1 MGKVNEN
8 SSCKCPSSP
17 KIKSL
22 TTIWNPLHTVGPS
35 LHSMHSSSSDVCRDQ
50 RSCLISIHQGLH
62 RMLAGVA
69 VGLALSGGVAGKA
82 VAQTLIYD
90 NTTNVRTNLV
100 YKFSREYGDEV
111 FLEAGYRTV
120 SEFAFQYFGDFNPTN
135 RLDATAVVRFYEN
148 DGVDGILGPKTA
160 LMPKTV
166 LWESAPIAL
175 IPGYNVITLGVPFV
189 DVPDSFTWTVKFS
202 GVTGANNDAA
212 GLVLADPPTV
222 GQPLPDGRFGSFW
235 DAWIRDDPNRED
247 GWSLI
252 NFGFRPNDPKANFY
266 AQIRAVPE
274 PQTWGLLAAGGVFL
288 ALGCRRRR

>member
-1 MGKVNEN
+1 MR
-8 SSCKCPSSP
+8 SSR
-17 KIKSL
+17 
-22 TTIWNPLHTVGPS
+22 
-35 LHSMHSSSSDVCRDQ
+35 SDDHLAQ
-50 RSCLISIHQGLH
+50 RSGLVFIQQGSH
-62 RMLAGVA
+62 RFWAALVVTMALTAGA
-69 VGLALSGGVAGKA
+69 AGQA
-82 VAQTLIYD
+82 MAQTLVYD
-90 NTTNVRTNLV
+90 NTTHVRTNLV

-135 RLDATAVVRFYEN
+135 RVGASAVVRFYEN
-148 DGVDGILGPKTA
+148 DGVDGIPGPKTA

-166 LWESAPIAL
+166 LWESPSIPL
-175 IPGYNVITLGVPFV
+175 LPGYNLVTLGVPLV
-189 DVPDSFTWTVKFS
+189 EVPDSFTWTVKFS
-202 GVTGANNDAA
+202 GVTGANQDAA

-222 GQPLPDGRFGSFW
+222 GQPLPDGRFGSYW

-252 NFGFRPNDPKANFY
+252 NFGFGPNDPKANFY

>member
-1 MGKVNEN
+1 MPIQFQDHNPHDDLEHAIPPY
-8 SSCKCPSSP
+8 SSFIPMHAFRFIDRLAQPSGLIFS
-17 KIKSL
+17 
-22 TTIWNPLHTVGPS
+22 NHVA
-35 LHSMHSSSSDVCRDQ
+35 H
-50 RSCLISIHQGLH
+50 RSWSA
-62 RMLAGVA
+62 LAVT
-69 VGLALSGGVAGKA
+69 LALTAGA
-82 VAQTLIYD
+82 AGQAMAQTLVYD
-90 NTTNVRTNLV
+90 NTTHVRTNLV

-135 RLDATAVVRFYEN
+135 RVGASAVVRFYEN
-148 DGVDGILGPKTA
+148 DGVDGIPGPKTA

-166 LWESAPIAL
+166 LWESPSIPL
-175 IPGYNVITLGVPFV
+175 LPGYNLVTLGVPLV

-202 GVTGANNDAA
+202 GVTGANQDAA

-222 GQPLPDGRFGSFW
+222 GQPLPDGRFGSYW

-274 PQTWGLLAAGGVFL
+274 PQTWGLLVAGGVLL
-288 ALGCRRRR
+288 ALGCHRRR

>member
-1 MGKVNEN
+1 
-8 SSCKCPSSP
+8 
-17 KIKSL
+17 
-22 TTIWNPLHTVGPS
+22 
-35 LHSMHSSSSDVCRDQ
+35 MHSTSPDLHAAQCPGLVSINQ
-50 RSCLISIHQGLH
+50 RPHRVWVGLG
-62 RMLAGVA
+62 LA
-69 VGLALSGGVAGKA
+69 LALSGGMAGKA
-82 VAQTLIYD
+82 AAQTLIYD
-90 NTTNVRTNLV
+90 NTANVRTNLV

-111 FLEAGYRTV
+111 FLQTGYRTV

-148 DGVDGILGPKTA
+148 DGVDGIPGPKTA

-175 IPGYNVITLGVPFV
+175 TPGFNVVTLGVPFV

-202 GVTGANNDAA
+202 GVTGANKDAA

-235 DAWIRDDPNRED
+235 DAWIRDDANRED

-252 NFGFRPNDPKANFY
+252 NFGFGPNDPKANFY

-274 PQTWGLLAAGGVFL
+274 PQTWGLLAAGGVLL
-288 ALGCRRRR
+288 ALGCHRRR

>member
-1 MGKVNEN
+1 
-8 SSCKCPSSP
+8 
-17 KIKSL
+17 
-22 TTIWNPLHTVGPS
+22 
-35 LHSMHSSSSDVCRDQ
+35 MHSSLPDVRRAQ
-50 RSCLISIHQGLH
+50 RSGLTPISEGLH
-62 RMLAGVA
+62 RILAGLA
-69 VGLALSGGVAGKA
+69 VGLALSGVGVGKA
-82 VAQTLIYD
+82 LAQTLIYD
-90 NTTNVRTNLV
+90 NTTNVRTNLI

-135 RLDATAVVRFYEN
+135 RVGASAVVRFYEN
-148 DGVDGILGPKTA
+148 DGVDGIPGPKTA

-166 LWESAPIAL
+166 LWESPSITL
-175 IPGYNVITLGVPFV
+175 QPGYNLVTLGVPLV
-189 DVPDSFTWTVKFS
+189 GVPDSFTWTVKFS
-202 GVTGANNDAA
+202 GVTGANGDAA

-252 NFGFRPNDPKANFY
+252 NFGFGPNDPKANFY

-274 PQTWGLLAAGGVFL
+274 PQTWGLLAVGGVLL
-288 ALGCRRRR
+288 ALGCRRWR

>member
-1 MGKVNEN
+1 
-8 SSCKCPSSP
+8 
-17 KIKSL
+17 
-22 TTIWNPLHTVGPS
+22 
-35 LHSMHSSSSDVCRDQ
+35 MHSFLPDDRDGQHSGPIIRNQ
-50 RSCLISIHQGLH
+50 RIQRVWSGLAI
-62 RMLAGVA
+62 L
-69 VGLALSGGVAGKA
+69 LALSGAAAGKA

-148 DGVDGILGPKTA
+148 DGVDGIPGQKTA

-175 IPGYNVITLGVPFV
+175 TPGYNVVMLGVPFV

-202 GVTGANNDAA
+202 GVTGADKDSA